1 MSNRAVPGAEFR
13 GTLIFYCAVRK
24 DRPGWSA
31 MDFPDRKM
39 GSDIVWIERRAGKCP
54 DAIGRL
60 ANHSGSAPNTGG
72 LVLQGSNF

>member
-1 MSNRAVPGAEFR
+1 
-13 GTLIFYCAVRK
+13 
-24 DRPGWSA
+24 

-60 ANHSGSAPNTGG
+60 ANRQRQRSKYWRFG
-72 LVLQGSNF
+72 LAGFKFLSRSFAQYVTTPAVP